1 MTVHNIVFD
10 IGNVLVRWEPLKV
23 IQRVF
28 PNVDAQ
34 ALFQA
39 MRPIW
44 LDLNLG
50 KLTEEE
56 AVQQYENLLN
66 FPKEKF
72 QQLMLGFKE
81 SQIPIEGSLE
91 LLKEL
96 KQLGYSLFSITD
108 NIHEIMVYHRQ
119 HSTFPEYF
127 KDIIV
132 SADLGVLK
140 PDPKIYQNLLDKHQ
154 LKAEECVFF
163 DDLLTNV
170 EGAKAVGMHAFLFTD
185 TATCRKDLES
195 LLGKK
200 L

>member
-28 PNVDAQ
+28 LNVDAQ

-56 AVQQYENLLN
+56 AVLQYENLLN

-81 SQIPIEGSLE
+81 SQTPIEGSLE

-96 KQLGYSLFSITD
+96 NQLGYSLFSITD
-108 NIHEIMVYHRQ
+108 NIHEIMAYHRQ
-119 HSTFPEYF
+119 HSAFTEYF

-140 PDPKIYQNLLDKHQ
+140 PDPKIYQNLIDKHQ

-185 TATCRKDLES
+185 TATCRKDLEN

>member
-1 MTVHNIVFD
+1 MTVHNIIFD

-50 KLTEEE
+50 KLTEKE

-81 SQIPIEGSLE
+81 SQTPIEGSLE
-91 LLKEL
+91 FLKEL

-108 NIHEIMVYHRQ
+108 NIHEIMAYHRQ
-119 HSTFPEYF
+119 HSAFTEYF

-132 SADLGVLK
+132 SADLGALK

-170 EGAKAVGMHAFLFTD
+170 EGAKGVGMQAFLFID
-185 TATCRKDLES
+185 TATCRKDLEN